1 MPDLKSRDL
10 CERTFRFATEIV
22 MFCVELARIPGA
34 RRQIAGQLLEA
45 GTSVGANAEEAKAAY
60 SRRDFASKNSIVLRE
75 AREALYWLRLIAAAK
90 LSSDGALLSLIDEA
104 NQLVS
109 IYTVTVRKSRMAP
122 VTVVTL
128 WGCLAVLAVLL
139 SSSF

>member
-10 CERTFRFATEIV
+10 CERTVRFATEIV

-45 GTSVGANAEEAKAAY
+45 GTSVGANAGEAKAAY

-75 AREALYWLRLIAAAK
+75 ARESLYWLRLIAAAK
-90 LSSDGALLSLIDEA
+90 LSSDGALPSLIDEA

-122 VTVVTL
+122 AAVVTFS
-128 WGCLAVLAVLL
+128 GRLAVLAVLL